1 MAEQPYTTENP
12 EPREVTVDSNTE
24 SVDAQVSPA
33 RPDYVIDDG
42 DTVAVSEVRVQ
53 LDEQV
58 GPQDP
63 NAVIVPPEGRG
74 THPNLGIV
82 GEPTPEQLLAS
93 GDAPEATGV
102 SDGRVVTSSEAA
114 EAEAAEAEDDKS

>member
-1 MAEQPYTTENP
+1 MPEQPYTTENP
-12 EPREVTVDSNTE
+12 PVREVTVESNTE

-33 RPDYVIDDG
+33 RPDYIIDGG
-42 DTVAVSEVRVQ
+42 DKVAVSEVTVQ

-74 THPNLGIV
+74 VHPNLGIV

-93 GDAPEATGV
+93 GDAVEATGV
-102 SDGRVVTSSEAA
+102 SDGKVVTSSEAA
-114 EAEAAEAEDDKS
+114 KAEADDKS